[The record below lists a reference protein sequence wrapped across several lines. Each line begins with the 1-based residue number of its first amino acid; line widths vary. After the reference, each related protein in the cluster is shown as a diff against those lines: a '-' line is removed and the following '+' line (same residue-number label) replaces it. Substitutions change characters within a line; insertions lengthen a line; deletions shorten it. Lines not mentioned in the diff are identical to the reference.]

1 MPFSCLQ
8 EEQMLRLS
16 KDFQILCFFGMVLQI
31 TGLAEKCPWIFTWHA
46 IG

>member
-31 TGLAEKCPWIFTWHA
+31 TGLAETVLEFSHEHA